1 MKDYLFGFP
10 PVWRPLGLRVY
21 HSPKIVRALTRL
33 IAALITVAAGAQA
46 PATNGVPPAV
56 RSAAEMRAQWDQ
68 TAPAELRKLAEAGNA
83 EAAYVLG
90 LQEMEK
96 GREAVEAAFSYVLQA
111 EPQGPV
117 FKWEEVLPRWKDVPR
132 DELMKAVTS
141 GNREAQ
147 DYFGRVG
154 QDAGAERERQGFS
167 WIEKAAAHGLVSA
180 QFDVG
185 MAYGHRHGVVVVDLN
200 LSEAGKWLRRAAEQ
214 DHEPA
219 THQLADFQLEGL
231 LGQPDLA
238 EALKL
243 IRRCVD
249 QGCHRAEYQLAMLY
263 ANGNGEPRNDGEAS
277 ILLLRKSS
285 AAGTAW
291 AAMEL
296 GRRYQTGFGVSL
308 NPVRAA
314 QYYLLASAQ
323 GSEDVGLQ
331 SRLMMVSECITDDL
345 QPRPTADRGTAR
357 LAEALAAIQRARLRN
372 DAHAMLRLGEL
383 ELNYG
388 EAQIAKVNAY
398 VWFSRAAD
406 QGVAAAQQARDSLR
420 KEMTQAELETA
431 MKRLTAQPGLTK

>member
-1 MKDYLFGFP
+1 M
-10 PVWRPLGLRVY
+10 
-21 HSPKIVRALTRL
+21 
-33 IAALITVAAGAQA
+33 GAD
-46 PATNGVPPAV
+46 G
-56 RSAAEMRAQWDQ
+56 AAELHR
-68 TAPAELRKLAEAGNA
+68 LAEAGSA

-96 GREAVEAAFSYVLQA
+96 GREAVDAAFSYVMQG

-117 FKWEEVLPRWKDVPR
+117 FKWEEVLPRWKDVSR

-147 DYFGRVG
+147 YYFGKVG
-154 QDAGAERERQGFS
+154 QDAGAERERQGFA

-214 DHEPA
+214 DYEPA

-231 LGQPDLA
+231 LGQPNLA
-238 EALKL
+238 EALEL
-243 IRRCVD
+243 LRRCVD

-263 ANGNGEPRNDGEAS
+263 ANGNGEPRNDGEAP
-277 ILLLRKSS
+277 LVLLRKSS
-285 AAGTAW
+285 AAGIAW
-291 AAMEL
+291 AGIEL
-296 GRRYQTGFGVSL
+296 GRRYQTGFGVPL

-314 QYYLLASAQ
+314 QYYLVASAQ

-331 SRLMMVSECITDDL
+331 SRLMVIFECITDDL

-357 LAEALAAIQRARLRN
+357 LAEALAALQRARLRN
-372 DAHAMLRLGEL
+372 DGPAMLRLGEL
-383 ELNYG
+383 ELNYD
-388 EAQIAKVNAY
+388 EARTAKVNSY

-420 KEMTQAELETA
+420 KEMTESELETA
-431 MKRLTAQPGLTK
+431 RKSLAARPKLTR